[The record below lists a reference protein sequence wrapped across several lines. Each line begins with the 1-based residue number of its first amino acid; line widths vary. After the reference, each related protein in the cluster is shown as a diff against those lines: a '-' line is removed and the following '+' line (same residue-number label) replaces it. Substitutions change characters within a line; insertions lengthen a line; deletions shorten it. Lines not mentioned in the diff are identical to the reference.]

1 MAYDKHQFTAISMQF
16 TRIHFR
22 IQRSRRPFDQAVK
35 SAYKMYIYFKQYFR
49 HYDLNVNFVCQAL
62 DYYHRECDKRQIQM
76 DAEFRTL
83 HGVLDILMSSNHN
96 G

>member
-1 MAYDKHQFTAISMQF
+1 MQF
-16 TRIHFR
+16 TRIHFH

-35 SAYKMYIYFKQYFR
+35 LAYKMYIYFKQYFR
-49 HYDLNVNFVCQAL
+49 HYDLNANFVCQAL
-62 DYYHRECDKRQIQM
+62 DYECDTRQIQM
-76 DAEFRTL
+76 DVEFQTL